1 MRAPVNTPLDKNKQ
15 EEFAKVQD
23 GVSRMPQYR
32 MCAYRPKPSGLLK
45 PKERQELLL
54 IRSCVHEE
62 VSRDNWGSEERLV
75 IEEIKERF
83 KELYLVDA
91 EGRLLR
97 QSEFQKDRVT
107 GKSLCKTRAE
117 VLRPSLILFYHLCP

>member
-1 MRAPVNTPLDKNKQ
+1 MRK
-15 EEFAKVQD
+15 EQD
-23 GVSRMPQYR
+23 GESRMPQYR
-32 MCAYRPKPSGLLK
+32 MCAYRPKPSGVLK

-62 VSRDNWGSEERLV
+62 VSRDNEGSEERLV
-75 IEEIKERF
+75 IEEIKAMF

-117 VLRPSLILFYHLCP
+117 VLRPSLILFYHLWQ